1 MAATTAAGATTHL
14 FALQL
19 KIEAELFDLLLPA
32 KYDGLLLLLCFTL
45 EDSLC
50 ALLLPNLSA
59 TATHKTLQRV
69 SVGVR

>member
-32 KYDGLLLLLCFTL
+32 KYDGLLLLCFTL